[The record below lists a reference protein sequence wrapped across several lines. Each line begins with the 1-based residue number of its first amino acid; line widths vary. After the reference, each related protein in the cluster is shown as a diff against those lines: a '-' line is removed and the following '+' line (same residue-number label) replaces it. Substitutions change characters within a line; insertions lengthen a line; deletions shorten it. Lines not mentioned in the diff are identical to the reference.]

1 MKNDK
6 KTFNTL
12 QAKIEDLKEDES
24 DISESYGESQADSFF
39 LLKYNYQG
47 LEPKDN
53 TAKHTILYNDRNK
66 RSIHKKIDLRTVVLL
81 DNDSTMDLF

>member
-53 TAKHTILYNDRNK
+53 TAE
-66 RSIHKKIDLRTVVLL
+66 
-81 DNDSTMDLF
+81 